1 MENIEDVIVR
11 KIKNDVGGHVD
22 VNVKVS
28 YFRSPESPEVK
39 TGCIMVIA
47 VIVINNIDIGDVGFR
62 VINNNEGN
70 PCVNY
75 LPGGSQCISC
85 SALIIEQI
93 NRYFNEN
100 AGGMVS
106 LKTLNCSDSIAS
118 FDVFG
123 LKMEKVPI
131 RYDMLS
137 GFVYCDHLNGCIQRM
152 VLRDHVFDVSGRT
165 KDAAMLKLFVT
176 HMDPEYR
183 QVVSEMF
190 KIVSLKKSLEPHVIL
205 YVSFYDGLTKAYAH
219 GVHDCEMEIRQRA
232 PIVDSILVTLYE
244 HDMMYFR
251 NVDEINSL
259 LPHHIWMYESLLLCH
274 DEHNKTALCPSRRIA
289 YYLRHKEP
297 HFRNILFKLFNFEI
311 TSFLSL
317 LEDSDLVH
325 DVRVF
330 IMMKYTMCLI
340 SSYVV

>member
-1 MENIEDVIVR
+1 MGSIEDLIVW
-11 KIKNDVGGHVD
+11 KIKNDFGERID
-22 VNVKVS
+22 VKV
-28 YFRSPESPEVK
+28 PEYQFF
-39 TGCIMVIA
+39 GCSA
-47 VIVINNIDIGDVGFR
+47 RDRECQLLAKIVINNVVVDDTGFVLSNGDSH
-62 VINNNEGN
+62 I
-70 PCVNY
+70 NY
-75 LPGGSQCISC
+75 LFEKPDHIRRSVF
-85 SALIIEQI
+85 IIEQI
-93 NRYFNEN
+93 NRYFNEK

-106 LKTLNCSDSIAS
+106 LKTLNCSDATAS

-131 RYDMLS
+131 RCDMLS

-152 VLRDHVFDVSGRT
+152 VLRDHVLDVTGRT
-165 KDAAMLKLFVT
+165 NDAALLKLFVT

-190 KIVSLKKSLEPHVIL
+190 RIVSFKKSLEPMA
-205 YVSFYDGLTKAYAH
+205 FYDGLVKSYIRDD
-219 GVHDCEMEIRQRA
+219 GDEMKIKLMT
-232 PIVDSILVTLYE
+232 PIIDNMLFTIYE

-251 NVDEINSL
+251 NVDEINGL
-259 LPHHIWMYESLLLCH
+259 LPHHRWMYESLLLCH

-297 HFRNILFKLFNFEI
+297 HFRNILFKLFHFEI

-317 LEDSDLVH
+317 FEDSDLVR

-340 SSYVV
+340 SSSVV